1 MNRRQ
6 ALKSIGVAAALPLS
20 PSELSLIGRATHAHL
35 QAEGGGDRYVFQCLD
50 SEESEILSAAT
61 ELILPETDTPG
72 ARSAKVPEFIDAVL
86 IGWFQDVE
94 RQHFLRGLHDLDAR
108 ARSSEGV
115 GFLGMRKFGADSDTS
130 GDGARGLRILGR
142 SKPQKA
148 RPAGSADRP
157 GSAVLLRPQVA
168 HALRLF
174 HFRSRDG
181 AGARA
186 RRLPGKLRRL
196 RPSSRQVSPW
206 RQSSRRKST
215 TRS

>member
-35 QAEGGGDRYVFQCLD
+35 QAEGGEGRYVFQCLD
-50 SEESEILSAAT
+50 SEESEILSAAS

-94 RQHFLRGLHDLDAR
+94 RRHFLRGLHDLDAR

-115 GFLGMRKFGADSDTS
+115 GFLACESSAQIRILQEMEREAFASS
-130 GDGARGLRILGR
+130 GARSPKRL
-142 SKPQKA
+142 A
-148 RPAGSADRP
+148 RRAAQSAPGAPFFSVLKWLTLFGYFTSEAGMAQELEYVEFP
-157 GSAVLLRPQVA
+157 GSYDGCAPLRG
-168 HALRLF
+168 R
-174 HFRSRDG
+174 
-181 AGARA
+181 
-186 RRLPGKLRRL
+186 
-196 RPSSRQVSPW
+196 
-206 RQSSRRKST
+206 
-215 TRS
+215 